1 MWENHVGDVVSPER
15 ADQSIEYRGG
25 GLQWGPP
32 HSPLQEENLKMEEKK
47 SDLTYGTN
55 RGWVIKL
62 ALIWT
67 LLMVP
72 SQIAQLV
79 GDETMDTV
87 LTLLGMVGFFIL
99 FFQGLNRLAGVVSLR
114 EFQELK
120 LGYPWG
126 LIIGLMAW
134 HFSTTTMVF
143 FLLMGAFEPTV
154 VIGGSGGTPG

>member
-1 MWENHVGDVVSPER
+1 
-15 ADQSIEYRGG
+15 
-25 GLQWGPP
+25 
-32 HSPLQEENLKMEEKK
+32 MEEKTP
-47 SDLTYGTN
+47 DLTYRTN

-79 GDETMDTV
+79 GNADMDTV

-114 EFQELK
+114 KFQELK

-126 LIIGLMAW
+126 LILGLMGW
-134 HFSTTTMVF
+134 HLTTSMVLF
-143 FLLMGAFEPTV
+143 FLMASAFEPAV
-154 VIGGSGGTPG
+154 VVGGTGGTPG